1 MSVSLVH
8 SGSLR
13 SGRDSKLCSQLS
25 MDAILVSHGVLVGVI
40 QDVSEIELVVAVH
53 VHVKAEHGRA
63 VATKATGLRQDVAL
77 HHKAHGQMRPIEH

>member
-8 SGSLR
+8 SGLLR

-25 MDAILVSHGVLVGVI
+25 MDTILVSHGVLVGVI

-53 VHVKAEHGRA
+53 VHVQAEHGGA
-63 VATKATGLRQDVAL
+63 IATKATGLRQDVAF
-77 HHKAHGQMRPIEH
+77 HHKAHGQVRPVED